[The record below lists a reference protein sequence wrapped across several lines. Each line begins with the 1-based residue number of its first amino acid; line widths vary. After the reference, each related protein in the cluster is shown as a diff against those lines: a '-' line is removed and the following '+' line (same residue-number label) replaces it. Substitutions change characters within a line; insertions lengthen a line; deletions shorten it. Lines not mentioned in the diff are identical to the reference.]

1 MPDPIL
7 VLDTGSPR
15 VSVAV
20 GRAGQAVSE
29 RAVELG
35 RSSALLL
42 DMIREVLKEAGVAPA
57 DLGGIAVLRGPGSF
71 TGVRIG
77 LATALGLHQALGVPA
92 TGIPSLQ
99 ALAASAGGTTEKVIA
114 VVDALRGEWSAQ
126 VFAAGQPVT
135 EEVLVPGG
143 ELPNLAGSDPAR
155 VIVIGFGAAKLAE
168 LPGWPAEIRVLEP
181 GSVAP
186 AAVRLASAPDL
197 VWDPGLLTR
206 PLYSR
211 PPAITPPRPRT
222 LEGR

>member
-20 GRAGQAVSE
+20 GRGGQAVSE

-42 DMIREVLKEAGVAPA
+42 DMIREVLEEAEVAPA

-99 ALAASAGGTTEKVIA
+99 ALAAAAGPGEKVIA

-126 VFAAGQPVT
+126 AFVADRPVT
-135 EEVLVPGG
+135 DEVLVPGA
-143 ELPNLAGSDPAR
+143 EVPRLAGDGPAR
-155 VIVIGFGAAKLAE
+155 VIGFGAAKLAE
-168 LPGWPAEIRVLEP
+168 LPGWPPEIRVLEP
-181 GSVAP
+181 GSLAS

-197 VWDPGLLTR
+197 VWDSGLLTR

-211 PPAITPPRPRT
+211 PPAITPPKPRAA
-222 LEGR
+222 EGR

>member
-42 DMIREVLKEAGVAPA
+42 DLIREALEEAGGAPP
-57 DLGGIAVLRGPGSF
+57 DLGGIAGLPGPGRF
-71 TGVRIG
+71 TGGRIG
-77 LATALGLHQALGVPA
+77 LPAALGLPPALGAPA

-99 ALAASAGGTTEKVIA
+99 ALAASAEETAGKVIA
-114 VVDALRGEWSAQ
+114 VVDALRGKWSAQ
-126 VFAAGQPVT
+126 AFVAGEPVT
-135 EEVLVPGG
+135 DEVLLPGA
-143 ELPNLAGSDPAR
+143 EIPRLAGDGPAR
-155 VIVIGFGAAKLAE
+155 VIGFGAAKLAE
-168 LPGWPAEIRVLEP
+168 LPGWPAEIPVEEP
-181 GSVAP
+181 GSLAP

-211 PPAITPPRPRT
+211 PPAITPPKPRAK
-222 LEGR
+222 EGR

>member
-29 RAVELG
+29 RSVELG

-42 DMIREVLKEAGVAPA
+42 DMIREVLEEAGVAPA

-77 LATALGLHQALGVPA
+77 LATALGLHQALGIPA
-92 TGIPSLQ
+92 TGISSLQ
-99 ALAASAGGTTEKVIA
+99 ALAASAEGGAGTVIA

-126 VFAAGQPVT
+126 MFVAQQPVT

-143 ELPNLAGSDPAR
+143 ELPGLAGDGPA
-155 VIVIGFGAAKLAE
+155 VVIGFGAAKLSE
-168 LPGWPAEIRVLEP
+168 LAGWPSEVRVQEP
-181 GSVAP
+181 GSLAS

-211 PPAITPPRPRT
+211 PPAITPPKPRVA
-222 LEGR
+222 EGR

>member
-20 GRAGQAVSE
+20 GRGGQAVSE
-29 RAVELG
+29 RSVELG

-42 DMIREVLKEAGVAPA
+42 DMIREALEEAEVAPA

-77 LATALGLHQALGVPA
+77 LATALGLHQALGIPA

-99 ALAASAGGTTEKVIA
+99 ALAAAAGPGETVIA

-126 VFAAGQPVT
+126 AFVADRPVT
-135 EEVLVPGG
+135 DEVLVPGA
-143 ELPNLAGSDPAR
+143 EVPRLAGDGPAR
-155 VIVIGFGAAKLAE
+155 VIGFGAGKLAE
-168 LPGWPAEIRVLEP
+168 LAGWPSEIRVLEP
-181 GSVAP
+181 GSLAS

-211 PPAITPPRPRT
+211 PPAITPPKPRVV
-222 LEGR
+222 EGR

>member
-29 RAVELG
+29 RSIELG

-42 DMIREVLKEAGVAPA
+42 DMIREVLEEAEVAPA

-71 TGVRIG
+71 TGVRVG

-92 TGIPSLQ
+92 TGLGTLQ
-99 ALAASAGGTTEKVIA
+99 ALAASAEATGEKVIA

-126 VFAAGQPVT
+126 MFVAEQPVT
-135 EEVLVPGG
+135 EEVLVPGV
-143 ELPNLAGSDPAR
+143 EIPRLAGDGPAR
-155 VIVIGFGAAKLAE
+155 VIGFGAAKLAE
-168 LPGWPAEIRVLEP
+168 LAGWPAEIRVQEP
-181 GSVAP
+181 GSLAP

-197 VWDPGLLTR
+197 VWDPGLLTQ

-211 PPAITPPRPRT
+211 PPAITPPKARVT
-222 LEGR
+222 EGR

>member
-20 GRAGQAVSE
+20 GRAGHAVSE

-42 DMIREVLKEAGVAPA
+42 DLIREALEEAGVAPA

-99 ALAASAGGTTEKVIA
+99 ALAASAEGTAGKVIA

-126 VFAAGQPVT
+126 AFVADQPVT
-135 EEVLVPGG
+135 DEVLLPGAAVPR
-143 ELPNLAGSDPAR
+143 LAGDGPAR
-155 VIVIGFGAAKLAE
+155 VIGFGAAKLAE
-168 LPGWPAEIRVLEP
+168 LPGWPAEIPVVEP
-181 GSVAP
+181 GSLAP

-211 PPAITPPRPRT
+211 PPAITPPKPRAA
-222 LEGR
+222 EAR